1 MKKYSEI
8 FKNLSLVTQLGLSLI
23 MPVLLC
29 LFICWLLVS
38 KTGVGTWVYIIGFFF
53 GLGGS
58 AATAYKVWKSVMK
71 PKKDGEED
79 QPDRV
84 GFNDHL

>member
-1 MKKYSEI
+1 MKKYSEV
-8 FKNLSLVTQLGLSLI
+8 FKNISLVTQLGLSLI

-29 LFICWLLVS
+29 LFLCWLLVT
-38 KTGVGTWVYIIGFFF
+38 KAGAGNWIYIIGFVF

-58 AATAYKVWKSVMK
+58 AATCYKLWHSITQR
-71 PKKDGEED
+71 KDGEKDD
-79 QPDRV
+79 QGGRI